1 MKASEHFKP
10 YITQLIDAL
19 VSVDA
24 NVLDKV
30 TDELVDAFSNGTDVF
45 VCGNGGSSAIS
56 NHWVCDHSKGVC
68 ADTGMLPQVQ
78 DLSSTSSVITAI
90 ANDIGYEEIFAYQLQ
105 MKAKPGD
112 VLIAVSSSGNS
123 PNIVKAITKARQLGM
138 VTIAL
143 VGFDGGIAKNTAE
156 YVLHVSSD
164 NYGVVEDAH
173 QSLMH
178 IMAQAIRLTHLNKD
192 TIKL

>member
-19 VSVDA
+19 VTVDA
-24 NVLDKV
+24 KVLDNI
-30 TDELVDAFSNGTDVF
+30 TDELISAFSNGSDVF

-68 ADTGMLPQVQ
+68 TDTDMLPQVQ

-90 ANDIGYEEIFAYQLQ
+90 ANDIGYEEIFSYQLR
-105 MKAKPGD
+105 MKAKSGD
-112 VLIAVSSSGNS
+112 VLIAISSSGNS
-123 PNIVKAITKARQLGM
+123 PNIIKAITKARQLGM
-138 VTIAL
+138 VTVAL
-143 VGFDGGIAKNTAE
+143 VGFDGGTAKNIAD
-156 YVLHVSSD
+156 HVIHVNNN

-178 IMAQAIRLTHLNKD
+178 IIAQSIRLTHLNKE